1 MKDRRYPRIRPA
13 HGQVGVE
20 PDAAASGKSLP
31 ERVYAPI
38 PLSI

>member
-1 MKDRRYPRIRPA
+1 MNARQYPRIRPA
-13 HGQVGVE
+13 HDHVGVK